1 MLQAVVRREED
12 GGYYQYFLD
21 FPGAP
26 SLRLSSIPSDKNR
39 FYSELSASARTR
51 PQTVLVY
58 PRVNAEGLV
67 NAVALGGLYSAL
79 SDVPAT
85 PLPTDLQL
93 NTGYFTGKF
102 LGAAENGFGSFKI
115 AQKGSPN
122 LMEIPLMD
130 ISQVTERLQPNHWV
144 DLRFVLEPCG
154 DQYKLV
160 VREVCLQEANG
171 TVSGWNDPFYS
182 EPEPEPEVPV
192 VALEPE
198 PQRKRWQK
206 AVERPVKK
214 GRFKYEVR

>member
-1 MLQAVVRREED
+1 MIRREED

-21 FPGAP
+21 FPDSP
-26 SLRLSSIPSDKNR
+26 SLRLSSIPADKNR
-39 FYSELSASARTR
+39 FYSELPASARAR
-51 PQTVLVY
+51 PQVVLVY
-58 PRVNAEGLV
+58 PRANDEGLV
-67 NAVALGGLYSAL
+67 SAVALGGLYHALPDVSA
-79 SDVPAT
+79 T
-85 PLPTDLQL
+85 HLPTDLQL
-93 NTGYFTGKF
+93 DTGYFTGKF

-122 LMEIPLMD
+122 LMETPLMD
-130 ISQVTERLQPNHWV
+130 ISQVTDRLQPNHWV
-144 DLRFVLEPCG
+144 DLRFVLEPWEE
-154 DQYKLV
+154 QYKLV

-192 VALEPE
+192 VAVEPE